1 MNTWFSDHYASHSHS
16 LKTLQTF
23 YEFDDF
29 MDSVNTVLDLGCG
42 QGLDMQWWATR
53 TTRDLANPRPL
64 NIKVTGVDQTE
75 FCATKHVNIVYRS
88 RDFETDMDLP
98 HKRYDV
104 LWCHDSFQYVQDPY
118 RTLLRW
124 RELTNKNGMLVI
136 IVPQTT
142 NLLRNRQQFEAL
154 DGCHYHWTLPSLIYM
169 LAVSGWDC
177 AGGFF
182 RKQPADPWIHA
193 VVYRSEHE
201 PAGLGTR
208 WYDLA
213 EAGLLPESAARG
225 ITRRGYL
232 AQQDLLLPWL
242 DKSLITYLNY

>member
-1 MNTWFSDHYASHSHS
+1 MNTWFDSAEHSHIHS
-16 LKTLQTF
+16 LRTLNTL

-29 MDSVNTVLDLGCG
+29 MASVGTVLDLGCG
-42 QGLDMQWWATR
+42 AGLDMLWWSTR
-53 TTRDLANPRPL
+53 TTRDLDNPQPL
-64 NIKVTGVDQTE
+64 NIRCTGVDQFEHCLTRH
-75 FCATKHVNIVYRS
+75 ANITYRS

-98 HKRYDV
+98 TRRFDL
-104 LWCHDSFQYVQDPY
+104 LWSHDSFQYARHPHD
-118 RTLLRW
+118 TLMRW

-142 NLLRNRQQFEAL
+142 NLVRNRQQFEAL

-182 RKQPADPWIHA
+182 RKQPDDAWIQA
-193 VVYRSEHE
+193 VVYRSEHG

-213 EAGLLPESAARG
+213 ERQLLPQSAAQG
-225 ITRRGYL
+225 INRRGYL
-232 AQQDLLLPWL
+232 AQQDLVLPWI
-242 DKSLITYLNY
+242 DKSLTSYLNY